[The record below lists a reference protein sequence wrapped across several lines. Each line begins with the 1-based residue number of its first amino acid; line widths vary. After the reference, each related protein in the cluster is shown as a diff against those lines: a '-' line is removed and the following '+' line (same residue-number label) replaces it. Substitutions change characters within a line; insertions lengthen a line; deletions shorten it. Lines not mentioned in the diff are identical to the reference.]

1 MNESRKEAL
10 GKARKALVDSY
21 DNALKRYDS
30 KINQAKDKRS
40 KRILEI
46 AKQQLNLHKQ
56 NQIGKIDEQIKVSEG
71 ALAIVRDGKTGKVTQ
86 VISSEEVKNQVLQ
99 DEKTSMED
107 AIAEL
112 GKKVDSIQTTT
123 KETHKEVKRLSSKKT
138 WIIGFLSGVGASSAV
153 WFLTTIL
160 PKWLS

>member
-10 GKARKALVDSY
+10 EKARKALVDSY

-56 NQIGKIDEQIKVSEG
+56 NQIRKIDERINVSEEVTVV
-71 ALAIVRDGKTGKVTQ
+71 LKDGKTGKVTQ
-86 VISSEEVKNQVLQ
+86 VISSEEVEKQVLQ
-99 DEKTSMED
+99 DENKSLEE
-107 AIAEL
+107 AITRL
-112 GKKVDSIQTTT
+112 SDKVDSIQNTTN
-123 KETHKEVKRLSSKKT
+123 ETHREVRHLSSKKI
-138 WIIGFLSGVGASSAV
+138 WIIGIVISSILSA
-153 WFLTTIL
+153 IL
-160 PKWLS
+160 GYLFGKFF